1 MEMLEEM
8 IRVQFG
14 EEGGQ
19 EEIAG
24 ELRDESVQK
33 ILLPVTDYID
43 GNLRTCKIW
52 FDVNSQHILQKN
64 PVTLSK
70 DQWRCPSACFLSW

>member
-1 MEMLEEM
+1 MLEEM
-8 IRVQFG
+8 IWVQFG

-19 EEIAG
+19 EKIAG

-52 FDVNSQHILQKN
+52 FDVNSQHISN
-64 PVTLSK
+64 
-70 DQWRCPSACFLSW
+70 